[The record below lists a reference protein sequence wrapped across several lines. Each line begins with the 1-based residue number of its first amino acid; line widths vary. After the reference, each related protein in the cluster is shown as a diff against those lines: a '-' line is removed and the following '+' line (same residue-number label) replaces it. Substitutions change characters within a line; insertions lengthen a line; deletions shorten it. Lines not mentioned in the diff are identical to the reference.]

1 MEKFHEMPSSDDGHE
16 PDMKSL
22 LAALA
27 RARLKLKAIEM
38 SGNFTGEEDYKY
50 STWADVCL
58 ALDPCLLPEG
68 LIFVAK
74 ERLTVHG
81 WIMVGR
87 LYHAETGT
95 YLESQAPIKDGGSN
109 DPRDWL
115 GACTYA
121 RKGLYLELGGGFSR
135 NPFDGKQAAEEVA
148 QPEQAEQA
156 VTDEVALDAMR
167 AKVAAGM
174 KLLKTPDRIA
184 EGLAKAEA
192 LVKEGRLRER
202 DLKAIAKPY
211 IDACKPNNKKEVAN
225 VG

>member
-1 MEKFHEMPSSDDGHE
+1 MEKFHEMPSSDDGTE
-16 PDMKSL
+16 PGMKEL

-50 STWADVCL
+50 STWTDVCL

-81 WIMVGR
+81 WIMFGR
-87 LYHAETGT
+87 LYHASTGAF
-95 YLESQAPIKDGGSN
+95 LESQAPIKDGGSN

-115 GACTYA
+115 AACTYA
-121 RKGLYLELGGGFSR
+121 RKGLYLELGGGYSR
-135 NPFDGKQAAEEVA
+135 NPFDGQQAADEVA
-148 QPEQAEQA
+148 KPEQAEQT

-167 AKVAAGM
+167 DKVAAGM
-174 KLLKTPDRIA
+174 KLLRTPDKIA
-184 EGLAKAEA
+184 EGLAKAEG
-192 LVKEGRLRER
+192 LVREGRLRER
-202 DLKAIAKPY
+202 DLKQIAKQYLTKTAP
-211 IDACKPNNKKEVAN
+211 KKEVAN
-225 VG
+225 VV

>member
-1 MEKFHEMPSSDDGHE
+1 VEKYHEMPPSDDGAE
-16 PDMKSL
+16 PDMKELLGSL
-22 LAALA
+22 AK
-27 RARLKLKAIEM
+27 ARLKLKAVEM

-50 STWADVCL
+50 STWADVCM

-74 ERLTVHG
+74 ERLTIHG

-87 LYHAETGT
+87 LYHAATGT

-121 RKGLYLELGGGFSR
+121 RKGLYLELGGGYSR
-135 NPFDGKQAAEEVA
+135 NPFDGQQAAEEEA
-148 QPEQAEQA
+148 KPEQAEQS
-156 VTDEVALDAMR
+156 VTNEVALDAMR
-167 AKVAAGM
+167 DKVAAGM

-192 LVKEGRLRER
+192 LVKDGRLRMA
-202 DLKAIAKPY
+202 DLKAIAKQY
-211 IDACKPNNKKEVAN
+211 MDKPSNKKEVASAI
-225 VG
+225 

>member
-1 MEKFHEMPSSDDGHE
+1 MEKFHEMPSSDDGLDAGMTE
-16 PDMKSL
+16 L

-50 STWADVCL
+50 STWTDVCQT
-58 ALDPCLLPEG
+58 LDPCLLPEG
-68 LIFVAK
+68 LVFIAK

-81 WIMVGR
+81 WIMFGR
-87 LYHAETGT
+87 LYHAPTGA
-95 YLESQAPIKDGGSN
+95 YLESQAPIKDGNSN

-115 GACTYA
+115 AACTYA
-121 RKGLYLELGGGFSR
+121 RKGLYLELGGGYSR
-135 NPFDGKQAAEEVA
+135 NPFDGQQAAEEVA
-148 QPEQAEQA
+148 KPEQT

-167 AKVAAGM
+167 DKVSAGM

-202 DLKAIAKPY
+202 DLKQIAKQYTP
-211 IDACKPNNKKEVAN
+211 KPSIKKEVASVN
-225 VG
+225 G